1 MRKTM
6 RKHTPQRLRPF
17 IRHHLVSIIAI
28 VVALSAAG
36 GFTYLHTSKVNA
48 DITAT
53 QTASATSSAEM
64 DKKIAA
70 IKAKKAEIARIAA
83 EKAAAEKKA
92 AEEAAAKLAAEQAA
106 KQKEAAA
113 IAINSASCNTGKTHN
128 NPASIDVVVNKK
140 HCMQPLSYVPGDLIS
155 SRGATLSAKAMPNF
169 NALMA
174 AADAAGQSM
183 SITSSF
189 RSYNDQV
196 STYAYWVNTS
206 GVAGADTYSAR
217 PGYSEHQTGF
227 VFDVAAPGC
236 VLDCFGTTTQY
247 AWMQANAAS
256 YGFIQRYYTGYDSI
270 TGYKAE
276 EWHYRYVGVSVA
288 KDMAARGVKTLEQYW
303 NVTGGNYF

>member
-1 MRKTM
+1 M
-6 RKHTPQRLRPF
+6 RKHTPKRLRAF
-17 IRHHLVSIIAI
+17 ITRHLISIIII
-28 VVALSAAG
+28 VVATGATG
-36 GFTYLHTSKVNA
+36 GFLYFHTNKVNA
-48 DITAT
+48 EINAT
-53 QTASATSSAEM
+53 QAASTKSSADM

-106 KQKEAAA
+106 QQKAAAA
-113 IAINSASCNTGKTHN
+113 IAINSASCNTAKTHN

-140 HCMQPLSYVPGDLIS
+140 HCMQPLSYVPGDLVT
-155 SRGATLSAKAMPNF
+155 SRGATLSAKAMPSF

-236 VLDCFGTTTQY
+236 VLDCFGTTSQY
-247 AWMQANAAS
+247 AWMQANAAN
-256 YGFIQRYYTGYDSI
+256 YGFIQRYYVGYDDI

-276 EWHYRYVGVSVA
+276 EWHYRYVGVAVA
-288 KDMAARGVKTLEQYW
+288 KDMVARGVKTLEQYW
-303 NVTGGNYF
+303 NISGGYYF